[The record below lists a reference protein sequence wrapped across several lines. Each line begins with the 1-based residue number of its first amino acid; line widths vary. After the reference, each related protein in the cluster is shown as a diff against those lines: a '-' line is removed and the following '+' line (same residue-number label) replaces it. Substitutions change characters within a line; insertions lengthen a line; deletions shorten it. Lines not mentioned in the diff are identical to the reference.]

1 MDAVWDVSDAQR
13 LAATRIR
20 IKSSTMVLRRELR
33 LPLHS
38 KVHQWEPEP
47 PEAEESTE
55 ALITSRTSQRIRE
68 LLKRRETIKN
78 YSQGQKPML

>member
-13 LAATRIR
+13 LAVTRIR

-38 KVHQWEPEP
+38 KVHQWELEP
-47 PEAEESTE
+47 QESEESTE